1 MLHVTGYSWLNHA
14 PMNVDMIP
22 VNGFLGPE
30 EIFPLQV
37 LKADLKLPSLVLLG
51 WHELSHQMFHPGIF

>member
-1 MLHVTGYSWLNHA
+1 MLHVTGCSCVNHVF
-14 PMNVDMIP
+14 MNVYMIP

-51 WHELSHQMFHPGIF
+51 WHEL

>member
-1 MLHVTGYSWLNHA
+1 MLHETGYSCVNHDF
-14 PMNVDMIP
+14 MNVDMIP

-51 WHELSHQMFHPGIF
+51 WHEL

>member
-1 MLHVTGYSWLNHA
+1 MLHVTGYSCVNHA
-14 PMNVDMIP
+14 FMNMIP

-37 LKADLKLPSLVLLG
+37 LKADLKLLSLVLLG
-51 WHELSHQMFHPGIF
+51 WHEL

>member
-1 MLHVTGYSWLNHA
+1 MLHVTVYSCVNNVF
-14 PMNVDMIP
+14 MNVDIP

-51 WHELSHQMFHPGIF
+51 WHEL

>member
-1 MLHVTGYSWLNHA
+1 MLHETGYSCVNHVF
-14 PMNVDMIP
+14 MNVDVIP

-51 WHELSHQMFHPGIF
+51 WHEL

>member
-1 MLHVTGYSWLNHA
+1 MLHETGYSCVNYDF
-14 PMNVDMIP
+14 MNVDMIP

-37 LKADLKLPSLVLLG
+37 LKADLKLLSLVLLG
-51 WHELSHQMFHPGIF
+51 WHEL